1 MNISPK
7 NWHFDD
13 KLSEEAV
20 VHYLQQHPEFFTH
33 HENLLATMKIPHI
46 SGAAISLVERQLAV
60 LREENQQLQRQLDKL
75 VKIAQEN
82 EQLNGRIQHLVAALA
97 SATGIEEF
105 FHILYTTLENE
116 FNTHAVAVRWFEL
129 PSGNLAQR
137 PEFMEY
143 DAQVFALFENLL
155 TPNPTPVCG
164 QLTSERLEYLFP
176 NNNIA
181 SAILL
186 PLGKPEPQGI
196 LAMGS
201 HDISRFHA
209 SMGTELLQYMADLIS
224 YLLKMWL
231 QLTATL

>member
-7 NWHFDD
+7 NWHFDEG
-13 KLSEEAV
+13 LSEEIVA
-20 VHYLQQHPEFFTH
+20 HYLQQHPEFFTH

-46 SGAAISLVERQLAV
+46 SGTAISLIERQLAV
-60 LREENQQLQRQLDKL
+60 LREENQQLQRRLDKL

-82 EQLNGRIQHLVAALA
+82 EELNGRIQHLIAALA
-97 SATGIEEF
+97 SATGIDEF
-105 FHILYTTLENE
+105 FKVLYTTLANE
-116 FNTHAVAVRWFEL
+116 FNTQAVIIRWFEL
-129 PSGNLAQR
+129 PSGNLVQR
-137 PEFMEY
+137 QEFKEY
-143 DAQVFALFENLL
+143 DAQVFALFENFLE
-155 TPNPTPVCG
+155 NSIPVCG
-164 QLTSERLEYLFP
+164 QLTTERLEYLFP

-181 SAILL
+181 SAVLL
-186 PLGKPEPQGI
+186 PLGKPKPQGI

-231 QLTATL
+231 QLTSKL